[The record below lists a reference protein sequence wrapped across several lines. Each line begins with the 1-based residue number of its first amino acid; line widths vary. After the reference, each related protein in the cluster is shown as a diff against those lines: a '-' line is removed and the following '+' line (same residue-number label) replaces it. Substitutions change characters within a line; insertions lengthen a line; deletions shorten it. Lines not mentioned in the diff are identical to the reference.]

1 MTGAP
6 TTAAHDDAW
15 VALALVEGLTARTA
29 LDLATRLG
37 GPEAVLSASPAVL
50 TSVGLRAGVVASIGT
65 ARERAA
71 RERETLG
78 ALGATVVTRD
88 DPAYPARLRPLA
100 DAPLALFV
108 RGTLEAAD
116 DLAVAVVGSRRAG
129 EYGRGVAVDLANG
142 LAQAGLTVV
151 SGLAT
156 GIDGAAHRGALDGGG
171 RTVAVM
177 GTGIDRVYPSWH
189 RGLAREIVRSG
200 ALLTEL
206 PVGTPSLQFHF
217 PRRNRIISG
226 LTVGTVVVEAAE
238 RSGSLITAEF
248 AVEQGREVFAVP
260 GPIGT
265 PHHRGC
271 HRLIQGGAK
280 LVTSVDDVLEE
291 IAPALIE
298 RLRHIRAAAATAAL
312 APEERSLVDALG
324 QGALHVDELVR
335 RARIEAGRALETLL
349 ALELR
354 GVVTQR
360 PGMRFERV
368 SDWTHAGGGHA

>member
-1 MTGAP
+1 M
-6 TTAAHDDAW
+6 
-15 VALALVEGLTARTA
+15 
-29 LDLATRLG
+29 
-37 GPEAVLSASPAVL
+37 
-50 TSVGLRAGVVASIGT
+50 
-65 ARERAA
+65 
-71 RERETLG
+71 
-78 ALGATVVTRD
+78 
-88 DPAYPARLRPLA
+88 
-100 DAPLALFV
+100 
-108 RGTLEAAD
+108 
-116 DLAVAVVGSRRAG
+116 GSRRAG
-129 EYGRGVAVDLANG
+129 EYGRGVAVDLAKG

-151 SGLAT
+151 SGLAA

-171 RTVAVM
+171 RTLAVM

-189 RGLAREIVRSG
+189 RGLAREIARSG

-238 RSGSLITAEF
+238 RSGSLITAEL

-265 PHHRGC
+265 PQHRGC

-280 LVTSVDDVLEE
+280 LVTSVDDVLDE

-298 RLRHIRAAAATAAL
+298 RFRRVRAAAATATL
-312 APEERSLVDALG
+312 APEERTLVDALG
-324 QGALHVDELVR
+324 AGTLHVDELVR
-335 RARIEAGRALETLL
+335 RTRVEAGRALETLL

-354 GVVTQR
+354 GVVAQR
-360 PGMRFERV
+360 PGMRFERA
-368 SDWTHAGGGHA
+368 TGGHA